1 MPSSAPVARIP
12 YAEYLVAEQTSQVR
26 HEYLKGS
33 ILAMAGGTPE
43 HAALALAIAG
53 ELRNALRGRPCRV
66 YSSDLRIRIIETD
79 LATYPDA
86 SVVCGRLETAAD
98 DPNAALNPTLL
109 VEVLS
114 ESTEAYDRGAK
125 AAHYRRIPSLKEYVL
140 VAQDEPRI
148 EVYRRNDRGGWE
160 LYEARSGS
168 QLRLESVGVELDVG
182 AVYENPLEMGGEP
195 TLD

>member
-1 MPSSAPVARIP
+1 M
-12 YAEYLVAEQTSQVR
+12 
-26 HEYLKGS
+26 
-33 ILAMAGGTPE
+33 
-43 HAALALAIAG
+43 AIAG
-53 ELRNALRGRPCRV
+53 ELRNALRGKPCRV

-86 SVVCGRLETAAD
+86 SVVCGRLETAPD

-125 AAHYRRIPSLKEYVL
+125 AAHYRRIPSLKEYVF

-148 EVYRRNDRGGWE
+148 EVYRRNDRGGWK
-160 LYEARSGS
+160 LYEARSGA
-168 QLRLESVGVELDVG
+168 QLRLESVGVELDVD
-182 AVYENPLEMGGEP
+182 AVDENPLEMGAEP
-195 TLD
+195 AIE

>member
-1 MPSSAPVARIP
+1 MTYS
-12 YAEYLVAEQTSQVR
+12 EYLASEQASPVKREYVHGQVFAFAR
-26 HEYLKGS
+26 
-33 ILAMAGGTPE
+33 GTIE
-43 HAALALAIAG
+43 HAALVSAIAG
-53 ELRNALRGRPCRV
+53 ELGNALRGRPCRV
-66 YSSDLRIRIIETD
+66 YSSDLRIRIVAID

-86 SVVCGRLETAAD
+86 SVVCGRLETAPD
-98 DPNAALNPTLL
+98 DPNAAINPTLL

-160 LYEARSGS
+160 LHEARSGA
-168 QLRLESVGVELDVG
+168 QLRLESVGVELDVD
-182 AVYENPLEMGGEP
+182 AVYENPVEQQG
-195 TLD
+195 